1 MDSATLPVSDSA
13 DLNEVD
19 RSQERQQRR
28 VIIIAVV
35 VGLLI
40 LACLVTGLIFLLN
53 PNLTK
58 PEDVAR
64 IRDVFIIIMALE
76 SLLIGAVLVILIVQV
91 ARLTNLLQNEIKPIL
106 DSTNETVSTLRGT
119 TEFLSDNL
127 VQPVIKLNEYIA
139 AVQKLLELL
148 GVGKRKI

>member
-28 VIIIAVV
+28 VIVIAVV

-91 ARLTNLLQNEIKPIL
+91 ARLTNLLQN
-106 DSTNETVSTLRGT
+106 LRCNG
-119 TEFLSDNL
+119 
-127 VQPVIKLNEYIA
+127 
-139 AVQKLLELL
+139 
-148 GVGKRKI
+148 